1 MDSSVNEG
9 GSTIDAIWTACKNNN
24 AFLYADEI

>member
-1 MDSSVNEG
+1 MDNSMNES
-9 GSTIDAIWTACKNNN
+9 GSTIDAIGTASKNNN